1 MLSLTNLHRYLLYR
15 GTADMRKSFDSLAG
29 IVRREIGMEPLQ
41 SGDVFIF
48 LNRKRN
54 QVKLLNWD
62 GDGWAIYY
70 KRLEQG
76 SYELPA
82 LSSESNSCQM
92 RTDELQLILGGISL
106 QSIQRRKRYQKP
118 T

>member
-1 MLSLTNLHRYLLYR
+1 
-15 GTADMRKSFDSLAG
+15 MRKSFDSLAG

-62 GDGWAIYY
+62 GDGWCIYY
-70 KRLEQG
+70 KRLERG
-76 SYELPA
+76 TYELPMVTA
-82 LSSESNSCQM
+82 DSTSCQM

-106 QSIQRRKRYQKP
+106 RSIQRRKRYQKP
-118 T
+118 V

>member
-29 IVRREIGMEPLQ
+29 IVRRDMGMEPLH

-48 LNRKRN
+48 LNRKCN
-54 QVKLLNWD
+54 QVKLLSWE

-76 SYELPA
+76 TYELPV
-82 LSSESNSCQM
+82 LLDNNTTCQM

-106 QSIQRRKRYQKP
+106 KNIQRRKRYQQLV
-118 T
+118 

>member
-1 MLSLTNLHRYLLYR
+1 
-15 GTADMRKSFDSLAG
+15 MRKSFDFLAG

-76 SYELPA
+76 SYELPV
-82 LSSESNSCQM
+82 LSNDSNSCQM

-106 QSIQRRKRYQKP
+106 QSIQRRKRYKNP
-118 T
+118 V

>member
-1 MLSLTNLHRYLLYR
+1 VLYR

-54 QVKLLNWD
+54 QIKLLNWD
-62 GDGWAIYY
+62 GDDWSIYY

-76 SYELPA
+76 SYELPLVPA
-82 LSSESNSCQM
+82 DSNSCQM

-106 QSIQRRKRYQKP
+106 KGIQRRKRYQNP
-118 T
+118 V

>member
-1 MLSLTNLHRYLLYR
+1 M
-15 GTADMRKSFDSLAG
+15 GQQICGKSFDSLAG

-62 GDGWAIYY
+62 GDAWVIYY

-82 LSSESNSCQM
+82 LSSEHNSCQM
-92 RTDELQLILGGISL
+92 WTDELQLILGGISL
-106 QSIQRRKRYQKP
+106 QSIQRPRS
-118 T
+118 TSDV

>member
-1 MLSLTNLHRYLLYR
+1 
-15 GTADMRKSFDSLAG
+15 MRKSFDSLAG

-76 SYELPA
+76 SYELPLVA
-82 LSSESNSCQM
+82 ADSNSCQM

-118 T
+118 V

>member
-1 MLSLTNLHRYLLYR
+1 
-15 GTADMRKSFDSLAG
+15 MRKSFDSLAG

-82 LSSESNSCQM
+82 LSNDSNSCQM

-106 QSIQRRKRYQKP
+106 QSIRRRKRYQKP
-118 T
+118 V

>member
-1 MLSLTNLHRYLLYR
+1 
-15 GTADMRKSFDSLAG
+15 MRKSFDSLAG

-82 LSSESNSCQM
+82 LSNDSTSCQM

-106 QSIQRRKRYQKP
+106 QSIRRRKRYQKP
-118 T
+118 V

>member
-1 MLSLTNLHRYLLYR
+1 
-15 GTADMRKSFDSLAG
+15 MRKSFDSLAG
-29 IVRREIGMEPLQ
+29 IVRREIGIEPLQ

-70 KRLEQG
+70 TRLEQG
-76 SYELPA
+76 SYELPV
-82 LSSESNSCQM
+82 LSGDSNSCQM

-106 QSIQRRKRYQKP
+106 KSIQRRKRYQKP
-118 T
+118 V

>member
-1 MLSLTNLHRYLLYR
+1 
-15 GTADMRKSFDSLAG
+15 MRKSFDSLAG
-29 IVRREIGMEPLQ
+29 IVRRDMGMEPLH

-54 QVKLLNWD
+54 QVKLLGWE

-76 SYELPA
+76 TYELPV
-82 LSSESNSCQM
+82 LLDNSTTCQM

-106 QSIQRRKRYQKP
+106 KNIQRRKRYQQIL
-118 T
+118 